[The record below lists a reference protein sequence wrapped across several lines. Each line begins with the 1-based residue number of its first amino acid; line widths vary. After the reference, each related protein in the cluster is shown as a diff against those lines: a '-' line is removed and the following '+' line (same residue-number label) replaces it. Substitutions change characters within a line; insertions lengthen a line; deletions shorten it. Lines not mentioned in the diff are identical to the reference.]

1 MAGAHAL
8 DVKCSKS
15 DAVLTGVAV
24 ALLCLAGAFMLNL
37 WGKPPIL
44 EAIPLV
50 DTNFLST
57 ATARVP
63 AEFLYRTGADL
74 SDFDCY
80 ACHEKTKPPPI
91 RYDKEGTIIVP
102 VEHKDI
108 VMGHGSH
115 DRNNLC
121 YNCHN
126 ENKLDTLQTRDHRE
140 IAITNSPALCGSCH
154 GPTYRDWERGM
165 HGRTSGYWNTSM
177 GEMRRE
183 VCTAC
188 HDPHHP
194 KFPGRKP
201 APGPHLLHP
210 QPECQKV
217 EAPKATDPTEK
228 TDSHANFA
236 TRQQE
241 FYS

>member
-1 MAGAHAL
+1 M
-8 DVKCSKS
+8 KRSKS
-15 DAVLTGVAV
+15 DAVLTGLAV
-24 ALLCLAGAFMLNL
+24 ALLVLAGAFLLNL
-37 WGKPPIL
+37 WGNPPAPQVI
-44 EAIPLV
+44 ELV

-63 AEFLYRTGADL
+63 AEFLFRTGADL

-80 ACHEKTKPPPI
+80 ACHDKNKPPPI
-91 RYDKEGTIIVP
+91 RYDKEGKIIVP

-108 VMGHGSH
+108 VMEHGSH

-121 YNCHN
+121 FNCHN
-126 ENKLDTLQTRDHRE
+126 ETKLDTLQTRDRRE

-154 GPTYRDWERGM
+154 GPTYRDWERGI
-165 HGRTSGYWNTSM
+165 HGRTSGYWNTQLGPM
-177 GEMRRE
+177 NRE

-210 QPECQKV
+210 VKEEKHQTPNAKETSNSKSQNSNQPVTVTWSLK
-217 EAPKATDPTEK
+217 
-228 TDSHANFA
+228 FGL
-236 TRQQE
+236 
-241 FYS
+241 FI